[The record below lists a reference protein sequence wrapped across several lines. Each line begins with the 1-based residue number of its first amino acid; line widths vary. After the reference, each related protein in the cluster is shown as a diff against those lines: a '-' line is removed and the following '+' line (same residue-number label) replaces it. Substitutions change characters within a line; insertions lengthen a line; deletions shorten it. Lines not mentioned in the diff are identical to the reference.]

1 MSRSIYFTEPELSKI
16 PKSNKMLEYQKV
28 LSIGKDKLLNA
39 GLSENDYQALV
50 DCIEL
55 GKTIN
60 NSLVIRLRIALTRI
74 NTKPIKNRLKKIPP
88 KKFRGQKRV
97 EK

>member
-74 NTKPIKNRLKKIPP
+74 NTKPIKKQAKKDPAEKVQRT
-88 KKFRGQKRV
+88 KKSK
-97 EK
+97 K